1 MKNPLRILATIAFLS
16 FVTAALTARAEDAT
30 PKYTVEEIMKAAFK
44 GDDSIAKRISK
55 GKSTKEDYDK
65 LVEYV
70 TSLPLNDAPQGD
82 AVGWKKKT
90 TAVLDAANALKEGKP
105 GAVAQFNQAANCQA
119 CHSIYRPE

>member
-1 MKNPLRILATIAFLS
+1 MKS
-16 FVTAALTARAEDAT
+16 
-30 PKYTVEEIMKAAFK
+30 AFK
-44 GDDSIAKRISK
+44 GDDSIAKRIIK

-82 AVGWKKKT
+82 PAGWKKKT

>member
-1 MKNPLRILATIAFLS
+1 MKKLFHFLALVAIVAFGPGAG
-16 FVTAALTARAEDAT
+16 FVRADDAT

-44 GDDSIAKRISK
+44 GDDSIAKRITK

-119 CHSIYRPE
+119 CHSVYRPE

>member
-1 MKNPLRILATIAFLS
+1 MITALS
-16 FVTAALTARAEDAT
+16 FATAALIGRAEEAT
-30 PKYTVEEIMKAAFK
+30 PKYSVEEIMKATFK

-55 GKSTKEDYDK
+55 GKSTKDDYEK

-90 TAVLDAANALKEGKP
+90 TAVLDAANALKAGKP
-105 GAVAQFNQAANCQA
+105 DAVAQFNQAANCQA